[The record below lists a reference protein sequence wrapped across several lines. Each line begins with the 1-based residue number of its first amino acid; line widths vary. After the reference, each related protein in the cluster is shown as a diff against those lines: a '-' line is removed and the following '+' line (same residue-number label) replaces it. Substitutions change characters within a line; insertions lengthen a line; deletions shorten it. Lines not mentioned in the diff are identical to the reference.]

1 MNYLPSRDYN
11 LSITHF
17 ICGSP
22 ALPVLVPYVF
32 YVSPWTWPVSRLILY
47 LLQSWNKAQGF
58 QSVAFSGLEFGL
70 RGPSHHQTQNAWPS
84 DCHWKTGTQL
94 NAIKCS
100 IKLTS
105 RAHHMD
111 DIGPWG
117 LSPPTLI
124 GIIILMTQANRT
136 SAPDSTA
143 EMFCEVVCTTNKQ
156 SKMLTSYLFWKC
168 QKQLHISGNI
178 FYSSF
183 APLHYM

>member
-1 MNYLPSRDYN
+1 MNYLPRRDYN

-22 ALPVLVPYVF
+22 ALSVLVLYVF

-47 LLQSWNKAQGF
+47 LLQSWNKAQGP
-58 QSVAFSGLEFGL
+58 QSVAFSGLECGL
-70 RGPSHHQTQNAWPS
+70 RGPGHHQTQNAWPS

-117 LSPPTLI
+117 AFPTHLHWYNHPHDT
-124 GIIILMTQANRT
+124 GKQDKSSRQYSKNVLW
-136 SAPDSTA
+136 S
-143 EMFCEVVCTTNKQ
+143 CLHTNKQ

-168 QKQLHISGNI
+168 QKQPHMSGNI

-183 APLHYM
+183 APLHCM